1 MADAIAARVQGLLA
15 ECPAVTQRLT
25 YGTAGFRADARL
37 LDAVF
42 VKMGVLAALRSM
54 QTGLVRSVSAVR
66 VRRVCAL
73 ACAARRRKRPPF
85 WGAARRGI
93 ALTPSRPPSPARRLW
108 ASW

>member
-1 MADAIAARVQGLLA
+1 
-15 ECPAVTQRLT
+15 VTQRLA

-54 QTGLVRSVSAVR
+54 QTGLVRSAPVERAGVAFAPRSRACP
-66 VRRVCAL
+66 RRSL
-73 ACAARRRKRPPF
+73 TRPPP
-85 WGAARRGI
+85 R
-93 ALTPSRPPSPARRLW
+93 SPW